1 MRRVLVVDDEPHIR
15 AVLRG
20 YLEADGL
27 AVSEAADGEEA
38 VRQVRQNLP
47 DLVLL
52 DVMLPGIDGLEALR
66 QVRTF
71 SDVYVILVTA
81 RAEEVD
87 KLVGLGV
94 GADDYVTK
102 PFSPREVAARVKAV
116 LRRDRG
122 VRDTGAAVLSF
133 EGLVVDP
140 GAREV
145 RAGGT
150 SVTLSALEFD
160 VLAALTG
167 APGRVFS
174 RRQLLERV
182 WGYDFFG
189 DERVV
194 DVHIRNDLA
203 CEAGGGPGSGRRRA
217 GGVGGAHRAPPGSRA
232 WPRRGAVCVLRAG
245 LDGGL
250 PGSGDVAGA
259 AARPGHR
266 AGAGHGHIAAAFFDI
281 GQSRT
286 LAWARRPQAAALVAA
301 LADPDRGWDAIVIGE
316 YERAFHGGQYASNRS
331 RFVIGGRLARGA
343 AR

>member
-20 YLEADGL
+20 YLEADGFT
-27 AVSEAADGEEA
+27 VSEAADGESA
-38 VRQVRQNLP
+38 VRQIRHDTP

-52 DVMLPGIDGLEALR
+52 DVMLPGADGLEVLR

-102 PFSPREVAARVKAV
+102 PFSPREVTARVKAV
-116 LRRDRG
+116 LRRGSASRDIGAGLLRFDGLTIDR
-122 VRDTGAAVLSF
+122 D
-133 EGLVVDP
+133 
-140 GAREV
+140 AREV

-150 SVTLSALEFD
+150 EVSLSALEFD
-160 VLAALTG
+160 VLTALAE

-194 DVHIRNDLA
+194 DVHIRSL
-203 CEAGGGPGSGRRRA
+203 RA
-217 GGVGGAHRAPPGSRA
+217 RLGDDATS
-232 WPRRGAVCVLRAG
+232 PRLIATVRGAGYKFVG
-245 LDGGL
+245 
-250 PGSGDVAGA
+250 
-259 AARPGHR
+259 RP
-266 AGAGHGHIAAAFFDI
+266 
-281 GQSRT
+281 
-286 LAWARRPQAAALVAA
+286 L
-301 LADPDRGWDAIVIGE
+301 
-316 YERAFHGGQYASNRS
+316 
-331 RFVIGGRLARGA
+331 
-343 AR
+343 

>member
-20 YLEADGL
+20 YLEADGF
-27 AVSEAADGEEA
+27 AVSEAADGEAA
-38 VRQVRQNLP
+38 VRQVREAPP

-52 DVMLPGIDGLEALR
+52 DVMLPGIDGIEVLR

-81 RAEEVD
+81 RTEEVD

-94 GADDYVTK
+94 GADEYVTK

-116 LRRDRG
+116 MRRDRG
-122 VRDTGAAVLSF
+122 VRDTGAAVLRF
-133 EGLVVDP
+133 EGLTVDA

-145 RAGGT
+145 QADGMPIG
-150 SVTLSALEFD
+150 LSALEFD
-160 VLAALTG
+160 LLAALSD

-194 DVHIRNDLA
+194 DVHIRSL
-203 CEAGGGPGSGRRRA
+203 RA
-217 GGVGGAHRAPPGSRA
+217 RLGDDAAHPRLIATVRGVGYKFVG
-232 WPRRGAVCVLRAG
+232 
-245 LDGGL
+245 
-250 PGSGDVAGA
+250 
-259 AARPGHR
+259 RP
-266 AGAGHGHIAAAFFDI
+266 
-281 GQSRT
+281 
-286 LAWARRPQAAALVAA
+286 L
-301 LADPDRGWDAIVIGE
+301 
-316 YERAFHGGQYASNRS
+316 
-331 RFVIGGRLARGA
+331 
-343 AR
+343 

>member
-20 YLEADGL
+20 YLEADGF

-38 VRQVRQNLP
+38 VRQVRQDAP

-52 DVMLPGIDGLEALR
+52 DVMLPGIDGIEALR

-71 SDVYVILVTA
+71 SGIYVIVVTA
-81 RAEEVD
+81 RTEEVG

-116 LRRDRG
+116 LRFD
-122 VRDTGAAVLSF
+122 
-133 EGLVVDP
+133 GLTVDP
-140 GAREV
+140 GTREV
-145 RAGGT
+145 TAGGT
-150 SVTLSALEFD
+150 PVGLSALEFD
-160 VLAALTG
+160 LLAALAE

-194 DVHIRNDLA
+194 DVPIRSL
-203 CEAGGGPGSGRRRA
+203 RA
-217 GGVGGAHRAPPGSRA
+217 RLGDDAAN
-232 WPRRGAVCVLRAG
+232 PRLIATVRGA
-245 LDGGL
+245 
-250 PGSGDVAGA
+250 GDKFTG
-259 AARPGHR
+259 RP
-266 AGAGHGHIAAAFFDI
+266 
-281 GQSRT
+281 
-286 LAWARRPQAAALVAA
+286 V
-301 LADPDRGWDAIVIGE
+301 
-316 YERAFHGGQYASNRS
+316 
-331 RFVIGGRLARGA
+331 
-343 AR
+343 